1 MDHLTRD
8 RLHAIIRREGQSLF
22 QYLREAPPW
31 VSLRDQNALARMR
44 ELAGAELEVV
54 ETLGKLLQKHHGD
67 YGHLGAFPDFTSY
80 NDAALHFLLPLVIQ
94 EQKKLLAE
102 LEADRKM
109 VNDVDYG
116 TLLDQLLDLKRRH
129 IPQLEELQPMPHSMT
144 TVAC

>member
-1 MDHLTRD
+1 MSKQL
-8 RLHAIIRREGQSLF
+8 ASQ
-22 QYLREAPPW
+22 QPNAVAAAEAT
-31 VSLRDQNALARMR
+31 L
-44 ELAGAELEVV
+44 AELMERA
-54 ETLGKLLQKHHGD
+54 H
-67 YGHLGAFPDFTSY
+67 
-80 NDAALHFLLPLVIQ
+80 
-94 EQKKLLAE
+94 LLAQARTE